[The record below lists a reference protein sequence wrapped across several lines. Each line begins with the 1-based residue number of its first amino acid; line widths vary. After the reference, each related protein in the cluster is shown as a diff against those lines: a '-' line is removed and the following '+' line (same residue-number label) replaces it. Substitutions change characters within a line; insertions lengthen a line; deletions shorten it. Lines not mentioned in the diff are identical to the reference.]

1 MKLISLACLALF
13 AVVGC
18 ESNPRP
24 ASSPTTSSANEPT
37 ITTTETPTPSTVTN
51 DNYRRSE
58 PAAKAPVTT
67 GVPADTQ
74 PYHAPQTPSATDPA
88 TTAGM
93 SDAPS
98 RPDADNTRVN
108 SRDKDPNAV
117 TPMDQGNNKTDLAI
131 TQQIRKAVVGDGALS
146 FTAKNVKII
155 TRDAKVTLRG
165 PVKSDAE
172 RTSIEA
178 KAKSV
183 AGVASV
189 DNQIEVKK

>member
-1 MKLISLACLALF
+1 MKLISLTCLSLLALV
-13 AVVGC
+13 ACG
-18 ESNPRP
+18 NDKRP
-24 ASSPTTSSANEPT
+24 AADPTSSANEPT
-37 ITTTETPTPSTVTN
+37 ITSSDTATPSTVSTS
-51 DNYRRSE
+51 DYRASE
-58 PAAKAPVTT
+58 PAAKAPATT

-74 PYHAPQTPSATDPA
+74 PYHESQTPSATDPA

-108 SRDKDPNAV
+108 ARDKDANAV

-155 TRDAKVTLRG
+155 TKDAKVTLRG

-189 DNQIEVKK
+189 DNQLEVKK